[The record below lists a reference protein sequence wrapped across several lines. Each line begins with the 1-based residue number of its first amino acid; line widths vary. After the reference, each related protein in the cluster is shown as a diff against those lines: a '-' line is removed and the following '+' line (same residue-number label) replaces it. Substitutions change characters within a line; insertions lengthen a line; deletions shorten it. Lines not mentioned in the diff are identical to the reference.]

1 MKILIIL
8 SFCATAALVS
18 SQQLAKIISYFFVL
32 LEVNVLFLFS
42 DVSKISIS
50 SPWIHAMYAQE
61 MRKKDISVI
70 T

>member
-1 MKILIIL
+1 M
-8 SFCATAALVS
+8 
-18 SQQLAKIISYFFVL
+18 L

-50 SPWIHAMYAQE
+50 SPWIRAMYARE
-61 MRKKDISVI
+61 MKKKDISVI